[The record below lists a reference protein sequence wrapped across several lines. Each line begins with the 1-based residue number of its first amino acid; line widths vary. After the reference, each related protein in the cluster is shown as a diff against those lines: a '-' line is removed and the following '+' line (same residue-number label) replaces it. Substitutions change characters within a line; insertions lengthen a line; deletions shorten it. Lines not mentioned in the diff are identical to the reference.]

1 MLNFGSGGGFLD
13 VPVKTGLIRNFDAST
28 AVGLYTDNGTTPV
41 SSSGQAVYLWTDK
54 ASGYNATQATS
65 TLRPVWTANLRN
77 GLGGVAF
84 DGVDDVM
91 TAADTGMV
99 TGTSDRTGFF
109 VVEFRSITFSG
120 SQFGGWSYG
129 TTGTAN
135 QTWGMVI
142 SNNKKAT
149 VQGWVNDYES
159 TYNISAS
166 TPFVYAAKNDTSTVY
181 HFVNNVSKGT
191 NAHGLNTV
199 LQNLRI
205 GAETNIAA
213 WKPINAY
220 QILFYNRALT
230 SQEITDVQ
238 VYLMSK
244 WGIS

>member
-1 MLNFGSGGGFLD
+1 
-13 VPVKTGLIRNFDAST
+13 
-28 AVGLYTDNGTTPV
+28 
-41 SSSGQAVYLWTDK
+41 
-54 ASGYNATQATS
+54 
-65 TLRPVWTANLRN
+65 
-77 GLGGVAF
+77 
-84 DGVDDVM
+84 M

-99 TGTSDRTGFF
+99 TGNSDRTGFF

-135 QTWGMVI
+135 QVWGMVI
-142 SNNKKAT
+142 SSNKKAT
-149 VQGWVNDYES
+149 IQGWVTDYES
-159 TYNISAS
+159 TYAISAS

-205 GAETNIAA
+205 GAETNTTAS
-213 WKPINAY
+213 KPINAY

-230 SQEITDVQ
+230 SQETTDVQ